1 MQHYCE
7 NELARESSMK
17 DFFLG
22 FFGLENEADQLVR
35 EFKLQFEFGL
45 ENEDTSLKSGLD
57 IIDEDCAEA
66 GEGS

>member
-1 MQHYCE
+1 
-7 NELARESSMK
+7 MK